1 MIVLGVQD
9 RLADATEELGEHGAG
24 AGLGGA
30 LALAPALADG
40 DEALLELGDL
50 SEDLGHLLVAAG
62 VASVAEPVKVAFG
75 RAGAGAAAAPVGV
88 FSHGGRRIVRVRP
101 RLDFVDDRDKMLL

>member
-1 MIVLGVQD
+1 LRFQNFANLGLVRTEHVEEVLIGFKMIVLGVQD

-40 DEALLELGDL
+40 DEALWNSG
-50 SEDLGHLLVAAG
+50 
-62 VASVAEPVKVAFG
+62 
-75 RAGAGAAAAPVGV
+75 
-88 FSHGGRRIVRVRP
+88 I
-101 RLDFVDDRDKMLL
+101 